1 MPILQCFNG
10 GVAAANLIY
19 ACVQPAQVHLAN
31 AAGTVD
37 YELFPGVTYI
47 IGGTAS
53 AIYNA
58 APTGT
63 FVPFAVQVGIPGG
76 QT

>member
-19 ACVQPAQVHLAN
+19 ACVQPGIIHLAN
-31 AAGTVD
+31 AAGTTDVEV
-37 YELFPGVTYI
+37 YPGVTYI
-47 IGGTAS
+47 LGGTAS
-53 AIYNA
+53 AIYAA
-58 APTGT
+58 APTGM

>member
-1 MPILQCFNG
+1 MPVLQCFSG
-10 GVAAANLIY
+10 GTAAANLLY
-19 ACVQPAQVHLAN
+19 ACVQPAQIHLAN
-31 AAGTVD
+31 AAGTTDVEV
-37 YELFPGVTYI
+37 YPGSTYI
-47 IGGTAS
+47 LGGTAS
-53 AIYNA
+53 AIYAA